1 MVYIFLYFVGFN
13 WLYFVENFRIYDNGK
28 YWSTVF
34 FLVISLLGFGVRAMM
49 VSKNELKSVLTA
61 FMFLKR
67 LQRIYIIFS

>member
-1 MVYIFLYFVGFN
+1 MSFDFLKFYIAEINTILSWYIFFLYFVGFN

-49 VSKNELKSVLTA
+49 EKIRK
-61 FMFLKR
+61 
-67 LQRIYIIFS
+67 